1 MGLHEYPQGFLK
13 LCPRLI
19 LPDAEVANSPSMPV
33 YYYRDN
39 ITPGDK
45 SELRGIAEEAAKIVE
60 SVADPVNL
68 LRGKIM
74 AVSRSRWC
82 MYVCSVLGSVAE
94 CLESD

>member
-1 MGLHEYPQGFLK
+1 VGLHEYPQGFLK

-19 LPDAEVANSPSMPV
+19 LPDAEVANSPSMSV

-45 SELRGIAEEAAKIVE
+45 SELRGIAEEAAKVVE

-68 LRGKIM
+68 LGGKKDGGFKVKM
-74 AVSRSRWC
+74 VHVR
-82 MYVCSVLGSVAE
+82 V
-94 CLESD
+94 

>member
-1 MGLHEYPQGFLK
+1 
-13 LCPRLI
+13 
-19 LPDAEVANSPSMPV
+19 MPV

-68 LRGKIM
+68 LRGKKNGGFK
-74 AVSRSRWC
+74 VKVVHVR
-82 MYVCSVLGSVAE
+82 V
-94 CLESD
+94 

>member
-1 MGLHEYPQGFLK
+1 MGLHEYLQAFLK
-13 LCPRLI
+13 LCPRLM

-68 LRGKIM
+68 LRGGNYGGFK
-74 AVSRSRWC
+74 VKVVHVR
-82 MYVCSVLGSVAE
+82 V
-94 CLESD
+94 